1 MSLIDEFEIS
11 KRVEYILT
19 NEGRGGRM
27 IVAFNTLP
35 LFLTSNSK
43 PINHFLLNGSGSLE
57 ILTQNPSAL
66 YNNPWYFS
74 DYSIMDGHRI
84 DRGEIE
90 VYKTERRIKSEFAVL
105 WNYVIFFYNKKFGL
119 TENIGLAKK
128 HTRLYEWMKRAE
140 FVKDFGYI
148 PPSPLVRT

>member
-11 KRVEYILT
+11 KIVEYILT
-19 NEGRGGRM
+19 NEGRDGRM

-35 LFLTSNSK
+35 SFLTSNSK

-66 YNNPWYFS
+66 YNNQGYFS
-74 DYSIMDGHRI
+74 DYSIMDGHRV

-90 VYKTERRIKSEFAVL
+90 VYNTKRWIKSEFAVL
-105 WNYVIFFYNKKFGL
+105 WNYVIIAFHNKKFWL
-119 TENIGLAKK
+119 TENIGLAKNI
-128 HTRLYEWMKRAE
+128 LDFLKR
-140 FVKDFGYI
+140 
-148 PPSPLVRT
+148 